1 MYKALRAMQQQKL
14 ALLHAAL
21 NVSHPPCVV
30 CPDVTSTSLTFPT
43 TTTTDLHQE
52 THSNS
57 SSSRFLQ
64 NQARSESHQQHY
76 HGAPL
81 GALSSGSPPVP
92 AAAAAVTAAV
102 GPGDCCSFS
111 FSGQTCVSPQGSAL
125 PRLLVE
131 FLRCELDEVQ
141 VQAEITGRLR
151 QVQAGQGEGGGHGEG
166 GLMYLMV
173 DQMLFYIVEWAR
185 GSVFF
190 NELKVNNHLTWS

>member
-43 TTTTDLHQE
+43 TTDQE
-52 THSNS
+52 THSN
-57 SSSRFLQ
+57 RFLQ

-76 HGAPL
+76 HGPPL

-92 AAAAAVTAAV
+92 AAAAAVAAAVATAV

-111 FSGQTCVSPQGSAL
+111 FSGQARVSPHGSAL

-151 QVQAGQGEGGGHGEG
+151 QVQGGQGEGGGHGEG